1 MGSLPLLLSVALVA
15 LIVFVVFRKKSSK
28 GAADSQT
35 DSSSDMILDRGQQRL
50 HVAMRQYLLEEMKSE
65 DEWRAFDFL
74 QGLLEG
80 SKMERP
86 ELEEKLVAEFDIDAR
101 EAGKRLSR
109 VLKAVQEVR
118 MRAKSAR
125 D

>member
-1 MGSLPLLLSVALVA
+1 MLLSVALVA